1 MLCPRLAGNVNVAA
15 DKITASLKY
24 YSDGNVQ
31 AFTASLDGT
40 VAPKDV
46 IWGDYVRGQD
56 FGRFVLDYL
65 PLYDGPSAPSKLEG
79 IWTFNQA
86 SSGSVFLH
94 LHSPLTQMERY
105 SDGKVSIIDSRFNLY
120 RLSLESSLCG
130 ELDGFYEGLAFFSE
144 GGPVGR

>member
-40 VAPKDV
+40 VAPKDG

-65 PLYDGPSAPSKLEG
+65 PLYDEPSAPSKLEG

-86 SSGSVFLH
+86 SSGVGIFTFT
-94 LHSPLTQMERY
+94 LTIDA
-105 SDGKVSIIDSRFNLY
+105 DGTIFGRK
-120 RLSLESSLCG
+120 
-130 ELDGFYEGLAFFSE
+130 GFYY
-144 GGPVGR
+144 